1 MGLEELIL
9 DMERKRGMK
18 LGKKLGE
25 KRGMERNMKQVVINM
40 LNKNLQDEMIAD
52 LVNVSLEYV
61 QEIKSE
67 VLKNNM
73 NK

>member
-9 DMERKRGMK
+9 DMKRKRGMEH
-18 LGKKLGE
+18 GV
-25 KRGMERNMKQVVINM
+25 ERRNREVVINM
-40 LNKNLQDEMIAD
+40 LNKNLQDEMVAD
-52 LVNVSLEYV
+52 LADVSLEYV